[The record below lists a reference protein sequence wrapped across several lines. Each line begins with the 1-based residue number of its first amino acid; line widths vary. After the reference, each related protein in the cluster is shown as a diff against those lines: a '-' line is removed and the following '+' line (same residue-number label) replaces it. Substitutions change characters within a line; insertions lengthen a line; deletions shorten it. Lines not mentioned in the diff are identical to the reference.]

1 MVSRRHCTFAGIL
14 FLTASAA
21 CQGQDLPFLTEAHY
35 RYLVGEI
42 SGDAAYEHIRFMTQF
57 HRPRGGHPGLMKV
70 AEYYESKARE
80 YGLENV
86 KLIRQR
92 ANYVPW
98 HAKAASLWMIEPE
111 IRCSQT
117 SNKLRSA
124 SQTTADRRMSGRR
137 LWTSERV

>member
-1 MVSRRHCTFAGIL
+1 MPSRSLCASIVAL
-14 FLTASAA
+14 FLSAGNL
-21 CQGQDLPFLTEAHY
+21 CQAQELPFLTDSEY
-35 RYLVGEI
+35 RYVVGEI

-86 KLIRQR
+86 KLIRQK

-98 HAKAASLWMIEPE
+98 HAKAASLWMIEP
-111 IRCSQT
+111 
-117 SNKLRSA
+117 
-124 SQTTADRRMSGRR
+124 
-137 LWTSERV
+137 

>member
-1 MVSRRHCTFAGIL
+1 MPIRRTTAFVSIL
-14 FLTASAA
+14 LPTIAMTLRA
-21 CQGQDLPFLTEAHY
+21 QELPFLTDTQIG
-35 RYLVGEI
+35 YLAGEI

-111 IRCSQT
+111 IKMLADIQQT
-117 SNKLRSA
+117 P
-124 SQTTADRRMSGRR
+124 
-137 LWTSERV
+137 